1 MFEKI
6 KQLFIPT
13 DSMDA
18 EQARAFVN
26 ENKEGTYTL
35 LDVRQPREYE
45 SGHIPGAKLIPLTQ
59 ISDAYDQLDR
69 DKPTIVY

>member
-18 EQARAFVN
+18 DQARVFVN